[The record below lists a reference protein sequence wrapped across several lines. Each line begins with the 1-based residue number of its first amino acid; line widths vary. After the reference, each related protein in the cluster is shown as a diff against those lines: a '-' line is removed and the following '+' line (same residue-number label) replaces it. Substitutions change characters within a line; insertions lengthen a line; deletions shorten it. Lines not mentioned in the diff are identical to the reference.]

1 MCVNPETARGAL
13 GAIASACVA
22 RGAFPDERR
31 AGVDFS
37 RGDCHRVKEAE
48 TETAE
53 VRRELG
59 VLFRAVARCAPP
71 IALHAVRSAL
81 IAALPLGSDG
91 QSASQQKPT
100 WQQVESAVAAVHSLG
115 EGAND
120 PAVKPGCEGFL
131 TDASVAGNGLTHT
144 DQLNASSPLGE
155 LFEFVVSRW
164 NGEIFG
170 ETNSSLQQCALHP
183 QSNPSAS
190 HRLVAPVF
198 LETCVRY
205 HLAVA
210 RNPGQLLLPVL
221 AAFLDQR
228 GKGLSQSPHAASLN
242 AHTPTDP
249 FFFIVSGARH
259 PDPEVAARACYL
271 FSKFVKPLRPQI
283 AAYLPEVLS
292 AMEGVVL
299 SCVEPLQ
306 VEMTRVNGNT
316 QSLNKGTGGAMATVG
331 NDDRLYLY
339 EALGYLLGTEDDA
352 LPARTQIEL
361 TETYCTRLRHRLSLA
376 AAQNDSQTAA
386 RCIVGMA
393 NIAKGFSVRLATE
406 TRPEIGVAL
415 CVGLEMATSSLS
427 HFDTQNDGASVLIRQ
442 RVVAYFQ
449 RMVQGVGERAFPFA
463 GAYWAFHQIH
473 RLFCRL
479 SRVITHT
486 HYERLTLFLYNRSPA
501 CSQNRAKRHQER
513 PERVFRALQ
522 PTRGDV

>member
-1 MCVNPETARGAL
+1 M
-13 GAIASACVA
+13 
-22 RGAFPDERR
+22 
-31 AGVDFS
+31 
-37 RGDCHRVKEAE
+37 
-48 TETAE
+48 ETAE

-228 GKGLSQSPHAASLN
+228 GKGLSQSPHTASLI
-242 AHTPTDP
+242 AHT
-249 FFFIVSGARH
+249 
-259 PDPEVAARACYL
+259 
-271 FSKFVKPLRPQI
+271 
-283 AAYLPEVLS
+283 
-292 AMEGVVL
+292 
-299 SCVEPLQ
+299 
-306 VEMTRVNGNT
+306 
-316 QSLNKGTGGAMATVG
+316 
-331 NDDRLYLY
+331 
-339 EALGYLLGTEDDA
+339 
-352 LPARTQIEL
+352 
-361 TETYCTRLRHRLSLA
+361 
-376 AAQNDSQTAA
+376 
-386 RCIVGMA
+386 
-393 NIAKGFSVRLATE
+393 
-406 TRPEIGVAL
+406 
-415 CVGLEMATSSLS
+415 
-427 HFDTQNDGASVLIRQ
+427 
-442 RVVAYFQ
+442 
-449 RMVQGVGERAFPFA
+449 
-463 GAYWAFHQIH
+463 
-473 RLFCRL
+473 
-479 SRVITHT
+479 
-486 HYERLTLFLYNRSPA
+486 RLTLSFLSYQARGTPTQKSRRGRVTFSPSSSSPCA
-501 CSQNRAKRHQER
+501 RKSRRIYRK
-513 PERVFRALQ
+513 F
-522 PTRGDV
+522 